1 MTRPLS
7 VSQQLQQNSHIVFT
21 TLLVSVP
28 LVPAS
33 ELQSNYNPTYLV
45 ENPGIDLRTSRKPW
59 SANPNIVEIQL
70 KEEFQST
77 PESQYLSFLQ
87 GSCSQTTIQHIW
99 WRIRGRA
106 ENAYLSGTEIAV
118 TGHVGTSFP
127 LQARLNSSFS
137 TGKGSI

>member
-7 VSQQLQQNSHIVFT
+7 VSQQLQQNSRIVFT

-28 LVPAS
+28 LDPAS

-59 SANPNIVEIQL
+59 SVNPNIVEIQL

-77 PESQYLSFLQ
+77 PESLST
-87 GSCSQTTIQHIW
+87 SCSLK
-99 WRIRGRA
+99 GV
-106 ENAYLSGTEIAV
+106 AV
-118 TGHVGTSFP
+118 K
-127 LQARLNSSFS
+127 LQSNIFGGESVEELKTR
-137 TGKGSI
+137 T